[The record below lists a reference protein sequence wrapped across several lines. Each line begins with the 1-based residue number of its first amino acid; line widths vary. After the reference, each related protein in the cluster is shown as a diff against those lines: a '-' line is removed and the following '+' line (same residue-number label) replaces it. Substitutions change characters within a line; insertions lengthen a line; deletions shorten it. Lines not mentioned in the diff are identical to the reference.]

1 MEKYTGVRRRV
12 LIGELQKMQR
22 ASRTDVCL
30 AELPNAL
37 LRSELLPSWHLSPY
51 LGLHHQRISL
61 KSQSLFW
68 GGSIGVFGGSVPSS
82 GRSVR
87 KS

>member
-12 LIGELQKMQR
+12 LIGELPKMQR

-61 KSQSLFW
+61 KSQSLFL
-68 GGSIGVFGGSVPSS
+68 GGQSVYLAVLCRPPAAP
-82 GRSVR
+82 
-87 KS
+87 